1 MRRAIIA
8 LVTAATLT
16 MTGLTF
22 GPALRATALGETSVT
37 LNCDDGTSL
46 TLLVDV
52 NMLAGLIAAVQGM
65 IDYPAGLGCTLVQN
79 PLPLGVSFGHVALAA
94 TANSFIV
101 DGGRWLVGCSVILGG
116 GNPSRVPSGVIARAG
131 ARHGLASRIS
141 PAPLGS
147 TPCPD
152 LDQLGCIW
160 VNIGVNLHVTGNGT
174 LQGTLN
180 ETIPENQSC
189 TDGNGTTI
197 AVGPSHFTSKPTP
210 PNTDLVGCLHV
221 NPTTSQASVITYVTQ
236 ISGLE
241 TFPGSGVAQGF
252 FVGVGSEIHASFL
265 DGPGSPSQQTP
276 PEQRDHLNAPPAA
289 DDADCP
295 GGTTD
300 GTQNNVQQNGN
311 INVHP

>member
-8 LVTAATLT
+8 IVTAATLT
-16 MTGLTF
+16 MSGLTF

-37 LNCDDGTSL
+37 LSCNDSTSI
-46 TLLVDV
+46 TLLVDA
-52 NMLAGLIAAVQGM
+52 NGLAGLTAAVQGL
-65 IDYPAGLGCTLVQN
+65 IDYPAGLGCTLIQN
-79 PLPLGVSFGHVALAA
+79 PLPLTKPFGNIAFAA

-101 DGGRWLVGCSVILGG
+101 DGGRWLVGCSVILAG
-116 GNPSRVPSGVIARAG
+116 GNPTMVPSGVVARAG

-147 TPCPD
+147 TPCPQD
-152 LDQLGCIW
+152 ERGCVW
-160 VNIGVNLHVTGNGT
+160 VNIGVNLHLTGNGK
-174 LQGTLN
+174 LEGTLN

-189 TDGNGTTI
+189 PDGAGGTM

-210 PNTDLVGCLHV
+210 EGCLHV
-221 NPTTSQASVITYVTQ
+221 NPSTNQASVITYVTQ

-241 TFPGSGVAQGF
+241 AFPGVAQGF
-252 FVGVGSEIHASFL
+252 FVGVGSSVRASFF
-265 DGPGSPSQQTP
+265 DSQNSPSQQTP
-276 PEQRDHLNAPPAA
+276 PADRDKLNAPPAA

>member
-8 LVTAATLT
+8 LVTAAVLT
-16 MTGLTF
+16 ISGLTF
-22 GPALRATALGETSVT
+22 GPALRAAALGETSVS
-37 LNCDDGTSL
+37 LNCNDGTSL
-46 TLLVDV
+46 TLLVDA
-52 NMLAGLIAAVQGM
+52 NMLTGLTAAVQAM
-65 IDYPAGLGCTLVQN
+65 LDYPAGLGCTLVQN

-116 GNPSRVPSGVIARAG
+116 GNPTMVPSGVVARAG
-131 ARHGLASRIS
+131 TRHGLASRIS

-147 TPCPD
+147 TPC
-152 LDQLGCIW
+152 DQDALGCIW
-160 VNIGVNLHVTGNGT
+160 VNIGVSVHVTGSGK
-174 LQGTLN
+174 LEGTLN

-189 TDGNGTTI
+189 PDGNGGTL

-210 PNTDLVGCLHV
+210 SGCLHV
-221 NPTTSQASVITYVTQ
+221 NPLTNQASVITYVTQ

-252 FVGVGSEIHASFL
+252 FVGVGSTVRASFF
-265 DGPGSPSQQTP
+265 DSQNSPSQQTP
-276 PEQRDHLNAPPAA
+276 PADRDMLNAPPSFDSSDCSVG
-289 DDADCP
+289 DDGAQ
-295 GGTTD
+295 T
-300 GTQNNVQQNGN
+300 NVQQNGN

>member
-22 GPALRATALGETSVT
+22 GPALRATALGETSLT
-37 LNCDDGTSL
+37 LSCDDGTSL

-52 NMLAGLIAAVQGM
+52 DMLAGLTAAVQGM

-79 PLPLGVSFGHVALAA
+79 PIPLGVSFGHVALAA

-116 GNPSRVPSGVIARAG
+116 GNPTSVPSGVVARAG
-131 ARHGLASRIS
+131 ARHGLASRITTASLAS
-141 PAPLGS
+141 PV
-147 TPCPD
+147 CPE
-152 LDQLGCIW
+152 LECVW

-180 ETIPENQSC
+180 ETIPENQFC
-189 TDGNGTTI
+189 TDGAGSQI

-210 PNTDLVGCLHV
+210 PNTNQVGCLRV
-221 NPTTSQASVITYVTQ
+221 NPATRQASVITYVTQ

-241 TFPGSGVAQGF
+241 AFPGTAQGF
-252 FVGVGSEIHASFL
+252 FVHVGSEIHASFY
-265 DGPGSPSQQTP
+265 DSPYSPSQQTP